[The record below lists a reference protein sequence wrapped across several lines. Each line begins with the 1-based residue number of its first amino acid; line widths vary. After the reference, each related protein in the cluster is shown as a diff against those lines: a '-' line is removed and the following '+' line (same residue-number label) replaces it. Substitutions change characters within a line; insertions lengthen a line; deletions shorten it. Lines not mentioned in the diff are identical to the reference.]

1 MSDTISTKKTIDE
14 QILERLQAL
23 EVLLMEQRKEI
34 DHLHNILQREFDY
47 LDFSYKQEQQKKKN
61 CPKCGGSGFP
71 EFVNQT
77 NCTIC
82 KGSGVI

>member
-1 MSDTISTKKTIDE
+1 MGEISTKKTIDE

-23 EVLLMEQRKEI
+23 EVLLMEHRKEI
-34 DHLHNILQREFDY
+34 DCLRNTLQREFDY
-47 LDFSYKQEQQKKKN
+47 LNFSYKQEQQKKKN

-71 EFVNQT
+71 EFVNET